1 MEHFLTTILE
11 ERPMIGLL
19 LAFTVLAL
27 LSCIPF
33 LPIPLVV
40 GMIATQFEWYVAWA
54 VSITGNVFGSIVM
67 FVLMRYFFRSY
78 AQRQLAKHTYGTYV
92 EKMMTKHGFFAV
104 LIGRLIP
111 IMPSA
116 AINGI
121 ASITGVSLIAFC
133 SATII
138 GKAPNMFVYA
148 AAGSELQHNPV
159 LISVFVAVYIVL
171 LFWMARL
178 VKKKLPQL

>member
-1 MEHFLTTILE
+1 MEHFLTTILD

-54 VSITGNVFGSIVM
+54 V
-67 FVLMRYFFRSY
+67 
-78 AQRQLAKHTYGTYV
+78 
-92 EKMMTKHGFFAV
+92 
-104 LIGRLIP
+104 
-111 IMPSA
+111 
-116 AINGI
+116 
-121 ASITGVSLIAFC
+121 SITGVSLIAFC

-171 LFWMARL
+171 LLWMARL
-178 VKKKLPQL
+178 VKTKLPQL